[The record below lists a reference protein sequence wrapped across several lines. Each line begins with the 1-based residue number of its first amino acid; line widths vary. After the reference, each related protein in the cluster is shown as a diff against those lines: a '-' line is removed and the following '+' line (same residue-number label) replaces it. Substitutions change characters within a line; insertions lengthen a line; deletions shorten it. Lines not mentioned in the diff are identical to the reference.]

1 MHVTL
6 NSEINCKPCF
16 RLKTPKTTPSP
27 PPPPRERQSLVNYA
41 AGSCGRDWSNIYVT
55 SSIPATIGAQNIN
68 IYK

>member
-16 RLKTPKTTPSP
+16 RLKTRKTTPC
-27 PPPPRERQSLVNYA
+27 PPRERQSLVNYA

-55 SSIPATIGAQNIN
+55 SSIPATFGAQNLN

>member
-6 NSEINCKPCF
+6 IVKLIANPVLGSRPGKPH
-16 RLKTPKTTPSP
+16 PA
-27 PPPPRERQSLVNYA
+27 PPRERQSLVNYA

-55 SSIPATIGAQNIN
+55 SSIPATFGAQNLN